1 LNPITEVFVHRLWG
15 SSDCGWAF
23 LPAVG
28 NNVGILS
35 IWSKVKASLVFTF
48 VGDGFVGV
56 CLDLVDIS
64 RRCFIVNIYA
74 KCDLRAKRMLWS
86 NLLMSKRGFGEGLWC
101 VLEDFNSVRD
111 NSERRGVGHHS
122 SGGLSPDMV
131 AFNSFI
137 ANLELEDLPLIGRT
151 FTWFHPNGVAMSRL
165 DRMLISN
172 SWFDVWGVLCVWVL
186 MRDVA
191 DHCPL
196 VLKYSSSDWGPKPFR
211 FNNFWLQHRDFK
223 ELVSN
228 AWEEVE
234 VSGWMSF
241 VLKEKLKRLKVAI
254 MEWNGATF
262 RGSEREKQNLIDEI
276 SALDLKSE
284 TLGLVDDEVVR
295 RKKLFDDLWHILKSI
310 DAMTFQRSRSKW
322 LKEEDTNSK
331 FFHICINSRQRR
343 NKVVAL
349 NTPNGWVEGPVH
361 VKAAVVAYFRNH
373 FANEVWCRPNL
384 DGVLFP
390 QLARDKVERLTE
402 VFTLDEISEVVMGCD
417 GSKSPGPDGFNFAFI
432 KHFWDLLKH
441 EVRILFDQF
450 YGNEC
455 LPKCLSSYFLTLISK
470 VKSPQALGDFRPISL
485 HGCLYKIVAKV
496 LAARLAMVLGD
507 VISPTQSAFLKGRQ
521 FVEGVMVVNEVID
534 YAKKS
539 GKQCLIFKVDFEKAY
554 DSVDWGFLDYML
566 GRFGFNSKWRAWM
579 KACVCAGS
587 MSVLV
592 RESNRRNLYKEG
604 VETR

>member
-1 LNPITEVFVHRLWG
+1 
-15 SSDCGWAF
+15 
-23 LPAVG
+23 
-28 NNVGILS
+28 
-35 IWSKVKASLVFTF
+35 
-48 VGDGFVGV
+48 
-56 CLDLVDIS
+56 
-64 RRCFIVNIYA
+64 
-74 KCDLRAKRMLWS
+74 
-86 NLLMSKRGFGEGLWC
+86 
-101 VLEDFNSVRD
+101 
-111 NSERRGVGHHS
+111 
-122 SGGLSPDMV
+122 MV

-137 ANLELEDLPLIGRT
+137 ANLELEDLPLICRT

-196 VLKYSSSDWGPKPFR
+196 VLKYSSSDLGPKPFR

-295 RKKLFDDLWHILKSI
+295 RKKLFDVLWHILKSI

-455 LPKCLSSYFLTLISK
+455 LPKCLSSYFLTLIPK

-485 HGCLYKIVAKV
+485 LGCLYKIVAKV